1 MKTADFDWTTNQM
14 VAGTSFTI
22 SDDVMKQIFQLWETN
37 APIAAAGTSAA
48 SASPVSSLQVR
59 SITARTLDTHSVRF
73 VAEGQAITGIE
84 AQVFD
89 LSGKLVFDQHTT
101 GTTLTFR
108 GLGADGRPLANGVY
122 LYIVSVRGIDGSTV
136 GSEVRKLVLLR

>member
-48 SASPVSSLQVR
+48 SANLSSLQVR
-59 SITARTLDTHSVRF
+59 AIEARTLDTHSVRF
-73 VAEGQAITGIE
+73 VAEGQGITEME

-89 LSGKLVFDQHTT
+89 LSGKLIFDQETT

-108 GLGADGRPLANGVY
+108 GLGTDGRPLANGAY
-122 LYIVSVRGIDGSTV
+122 LYVVTVRGPDAQQLR
-136 GSEVRKLVLLR
+136 SEVKKLVLTR